1 MSLDRFHPLV
11 QEWFK
16 SRFSEPTEAQIDGW
30 PAIAQGRH
38 TLIAAPTGSGKTL
51 AAFMTSIDS
60 LVRQGLS
67 GEIPDST
74 QVVYVS
80 PLKALSNDIQK
91 NLATPLE
98 EIAELADAAG
108 TPLPKIRAVVRTGDT
123 KASERAKMA
132 KRPPHILITTPE
144 SLYILLTSRSGRQGL
159 TGVHTLILDE
169 IHAIADDKRG
179 SHLSLSVERLCALAE
194 NPIVRIGLSA
204 TQRPIGEVG
213 RLLVGS
219 DSIDPEGKPNCLIV
233 DTGRS
238 RTIDLAMQLPERELG
253 PIASHEVWGEALNSV
268 TDLVRAHGTTLVFV
282 NTRRLVER
290 VSHQLS
296 ERLGDDAVVAHHG
309 SLSRTTRLAAEQKLK
324 GGQVKV
330 CVATASLEL
339 GIDIGVVD
347 LVCQIG
353 SPRSIGV
360 LLQRVG
366 RSGHQVGGTPKGRLF
381 PLTRDELAECIAL
394 ARAIKRDNLD
404 TLTIPPWP
412 LDVLAQQIVASC
424 AQEEWTESDLFA
436 LCRKAYPYRELPREK
451 FDHVIEVLSEGFTSR
466 QGRRGAFLHR
476 DGINRKVKG
485 RRGAP
490 IAAMTSGGAIPD
502 NADYDVIL
510 EPEETFVG
518 TVNEDFA
525 IESLAG
531 DVFLLGNTPWKIRR
545 VESGKVRVEDA
556 QGQPPTVP
564 FW

>member
-1 MSLDRFHPLV
+1 MPLSQFHPLV

-16 SRFSEPTEAQIDGW
+16 SRFSEPTDAQLYGW
-30 PAIAQGRH
+30 PAIAEGRH

-51 AAFMTSIDS
+51 AAFLTCIDS

-67 GEIPDST
+67 GEIPDRT

-98 EIAELADAAG
+98 EIAALADAAG
-108 TPLPKIRAVVRTGDT
+108 TPLPEIRAAVRTGDT
-123 KASERAKMA
+123 RASERTKMA
-132 KRPPHILITTPE
+132 KKPPHILITTPE

-159 TGVHTLILDE
+159 AGVHTLILDE
-169 IHAIADDKRG
+169 IHAVADDKRG

-204 TQRPIGEVG
+204 TQRPIEEIA

-219 DSIDPEGKPNCLIV
+219 ESIAPDGKPDCLIV
-233 DTGRS
+233 DTGRA
-238 RTIDLAMQLPERELG
+238 RTIDLAIQLPQRELG
-253 PIASHEVWGEALNSV
+253 PIASHEMWGEALDSV
-268 TDLVRAHGTTLVFV
+268 TELVRAHGTTLVFV

-296 ERLGDDAVVAHHG
+296 ERLGDEAVVAHHG

-324 GGQVKV
+324 SGQVKV

-366 RSGHQVGGTPKGRLF
+366 RSGHQVGGTPKGRLY
-381 PLTRDELAECIAL
+381 PLTRDELAECVAL
-394 ARAIKRDNLD
+394 ARAVKRHNLD

-424 AQEEWTESDLFA
+424 AQEEWTEEELFA
-436 LCRKAYPYRELPREK
+436 LCRRAYPYRELPREK
-451 FDHVIEVLSEGFTSR
+451 FDQVIEVLSEGFTLR
-466 QGRRGAFLHR
+466 QGRRGAYLHR
-476 DGINRKVKG
+476 DGINMKVKG

-510 EPEETFVG
+510 DPEET
-518 TVNEDFA
+518 
-525 IESLAG
+525 
-531 DVFLLGNTPWKIRR
+531 
-545 VESGKVRVEDA
+545 
-556 QGQPPTVP
+556 
-564 FW
+564 

>member
-51 AAFMTSIDS
+51 AAFMTCIDS

-67 GEIPDST
+67 AEIPDLT

-80 PLKALSNDIQK
+80 PLKALSNDVQK

-98 EIAELADAAG
+98 EIAELAEAAG
-108 TPLPKIRAVVRTGDT
+108 TPLPEIRAAVRTGDT
-123 KASERAKMA
+123 KASERAKMV

-169 IHAIADDKRG
+169 IHAVADDKRG

-204 TQRPIGEVG
+204 TQRPIEEVG

-219 DSIDPEGKPNCLIV
+219 DSIDAEGKPDCLIV

-253 PIASHEVWGEALNSV
+253 PIASHELWGEALDSV

-324 GGQVKV
+324 DGQVKV

-339 GIDIGVVD
+339 LISGLSTWSARSVLPGPSACCCNEWGVPGTR
-347 LVCQIG
+347 LE
-353 SPRSIGV
+353 
-360 LLQRVG
+360 G
-366 RSGHQVGGTPKGRLF
+366 RPKAG
-381 PLTRDELAECIAL
+381 C
-394 ARAIKRDNLD
+394 
-404 TLTIPPWP
+404 
-412 LDVLAQQIVASC
+412 
-424 AQEEWTESDLFA
+424 
-436 LCRKAYPYRELPREK
+436 
-451 FDHVIEVLSEGFTSR
+451 SR
-466 QGRRGAFLHR
+466 
-476 DGINRKVKG
+476 
-485 RRGAP
+485 
-490 IAAMTSGGAIPD
+490 
-502 NADYDVIL
+502 
-510 EPEETFVG
+510 
-518 TVNEDFA
+518 
-525 IESLAG
+525 
-531 DVFLLGNTPWKIRR
+531 
-545 VESGKVRVEDA
+545 
-556 QGQPPTVP
+556 
-564 FW
+564 